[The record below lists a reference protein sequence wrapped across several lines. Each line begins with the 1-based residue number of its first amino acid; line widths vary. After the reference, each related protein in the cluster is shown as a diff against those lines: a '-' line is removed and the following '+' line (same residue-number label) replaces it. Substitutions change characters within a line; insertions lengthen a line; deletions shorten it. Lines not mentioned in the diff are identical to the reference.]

1 MKFRRQEIDRP
12 GSGGLGGRV
21 AREERRKWWL
31 PLVPVLAL
39 VLVAA
44 TLVGCNSKDSGNGQ
58 TTLPSTGG
66 AEVGDMRGVVGADLE
81 VGKAIVTVRALEV
94 AFQPAMPAQR
104 LNDQTPTP
112 PAAGEGFYQAYV
124 RVKNTGTIPLRVD
137 PNDFVCAVGNAV
149 AKIEPTRSGP
159 MPRSLIEGTSLD
171 LLLTFKA
178 PTGYEPMLIYS
189 PPWYDGVITVS
200 PEAETPTTSTTEG

>member
-1 MKFRRQEIDRP
+1 MKYRP
-12 GSGGLGGRV
+12 KETYRPSSGGLGARA
-21 AREERRKWWL
+21 AREERRARWL
-31 PLVPVLAL
+31 LLVPVLAL
-39 VLVAA
+39 VFGAA
-44 TLVGCNSKDSGNGQ
+44 ALVGCNSGDGGNGQ
-58 TTLPSTGG
+58 TTVPSNSG
-66 AEVGDMRGVVGADLE
+66 AQAGDIEGVVGADLE

-124 RVKNTGTIPLRVD
+124 RVKNTGMIPLRVD

-159 MPRSLIEGTSLD
+159 LPRSLIEGTSLD

-178 PTGYEPMLIYS
+178 PTGYQPMLIYS

-200 PEAETPTTSTTEG
+200 PEAQTPTTSTTGS

>member
-1 MKFRRQEIDRP
+1 MKFRRQKIDRP
-12 GSGGLGGRV
+12 GSDGPGGLVG
-21 AREERRKWWL
+21 REERRTRWL
-31 PLVPVLAL
+31 PLVLMLAL
-39 VLVAA
+39 VLGAA
-44 TLVGCNSKDSGNGQ
+44 IATGCDSGDGSGDDP
-58 TTLPSTGG
+58 TLPSTSGV
-66 AEVGDMRGVVGADLE
+66 EVGDIQGVVGVDFE
-81 VGKAIVTVRALEV
+81 VGDAIVTVRALEV

-104 LNDQTPTP
+104 LNDQTPSP
-112 PAAGEGFYQAYV
+112 PAVGEGFYQAYV
-124 RVKNTGTIPLRVD
+124 RVENNGVIPLRVD

-159 MPRSLIEGTSLD
+159 LPRSLIEGTSLD

-200 PEAETPTTSTTEG
+200 PEAETPTTTTTES